1 VAEREIETTACLRA
15 HALLLE
21 MLFAYEVRQ
30 AAHVAM
36 ADPEQTALRLADRLA
51 ERIDHTDDGTLV
63 GPAGALSPADRAAMA
78 AAIKRQIDRVVKGTI
93 SRLAKA
99 SSTASPQP

>member
-1 VAEREIETTACLRA
+1 MATDIETIACVRA

-36 ADPEQTALRLADRLA
+36 SDPEVTARRLADRVA
-51 ERIDHTDDGTLV
+51 ERISHADDATL
-63 GPAGALSPADRAAMA
+63 AGWAAPLAAVDRAELA
-78 AAIKRQIDRVVKGTI
+78 AAVKREIDRVVSGTI
-93 SRLAKA
+93 ARLAKNDG
-99 SSTASPQP
+99 